1 MTSARRHPPCHTSG
15 VTTTPADR
23 YRSAARVLHDVAKP
37 MRVLSRLAWPADVRE
52 DFLASGG
59 NRLPAPGYDPYDAA
73 PVIDAVDGARRQLEP
88 GHVVDDWLL
97 RECEAIEATAR
108 MLASIGTA
116 SFHELSGALY
126 GTPTR
131 PLRYDPTTPLD
142 LARRIHVMI
151 EELDRAAL
159 LPARVRDRTAED
171 VAAELRPAVAAH
183 FGEAAPEVVIVDELS
198 ANAVATSRRIKL
210 RRDARFTARDARQL
224 LHHEAHIHVATS
236 LNGRAQ
242 TDLPILAVG
251 HPGTT
256 RTQEG
261 LAVYAEYLSGTL
273 ELDRLR
279 RLADRVVAVQMVAD
293 GADFVECYRWFLD
306 RTGDEEQSFEST
318 RRIFRGAPIDGG
330 APFTKDC
337 AYLSG
342 FLSVATFVRAAFVA
356 GRADTIGLLF
366 AGKLDL
372 FAVPALAEL
381 RAMGLCRPARYL
393 PPWVLDPGWVLSHL
407 TLTTFMQGIDL
418 EAVAGAVGD
427 LLAACPTVDVRFPSA
442 G

>member
-1 MTSARRHPPCHTSG
+1 
-15 VTTTPADR
+15 VTTNSADR

-37 MRVLSRLAWPADVRE
+37 MRVLSRLSWPGRIRE
-52 DFLASGG
+52 DFLAGG
-59 NRLPAPGYDPYDAA
+59 GTSLPDPEYAPFDEQPI
-73 PVIDAVDGARRQLEP
+73 IDAVDGARRVLEP
-88 GHVVDDWLL
+88 GSAVDDWLL
-97 RECEAIEATAR
+97 RECDAIETTAR
-108 MLASIGTA
+108 MLAAVGTPA
-116 SFHELSGALY
+116 FHELSGALY
-126 GTPTR
+126 GQPSR

-142 LARRIHVMI
+142 LANRIHSMI
-151 EELDRAAL
+151 HELH
-159 LPARVRDRTAED
+159 RVDLVRPTPRDRTSED
-171 VAAELRPAVAAH
+171 VAALLRPAVADH
-183 FGEAAPEVVIVDELS
+183 FGESAPEIRIVDELS
-198 ANAVATSRRIKL
+198 ANAVATTSRIKL
-210 RRDARFTARDARQL
+210 RRDARFTAKDARQL
-224 LHHEAHIHVATS
+224 LHHEAHIHVATG

-242 TDLPILAVG
+242 TDLPILAIG

-279 RLADRVVAVQMVAD
+279 RLADRVVAVQMVVD

-318 RRIFRGAPIDGG
+318 RRIFRGATITGG

-372 FAVPALAEL
+372 FAIPALAEL
-381 RAMGLCRPARYL
+381 RAMGLCRPARFV

-418 EAVAGAVGD
+418 DAVAVAVGD
-427 LLAACPTVDVRFPSA
+427 LLAASPQVEVRFPAAAA

>member
-1 MTSARRHPPCHTSG
+1 MTS
-15 VTTTPADR
+15 ADR

-37 MRVLSRLAWPADVRE
+37 MRVLSRLAWPARIRE
-52 DFLASGG
+52 EFIDGGASRMPRPEYGSF
-59 NRLPAPGYDPYDAA
+59 DAA
-73 PVIDAVDGARRQLEP
+73 PVVEALVPVRRLLEP
-88 GHVVDDWLL
+88 GPVVDDWLL
-97 RECEAIEATAR
+97 RECDAIESTAR
-108 MLASIGTA
+108 MLASIGTR
-116 SFHELSGALY
+116 SFHELSGELY
-126 GTPTR
+126 GLPSR

-142 LARRIHVMI
+142 LARRIHAMI
-151 EELDRAAL
+151 DELDRARIVRP
-159 LPARVRDRTAED
+159 LPRDRTSED
-171 VAAELRPAVAAH
+171 VAAVLRPAVVAH
-183 FGEAAPEVVIVDELS
+183 FGKDAPEIVIVDELS
-198 ANAVATSRRIKL
+198 ANAVATTSRIKL
-210 RRDARFTARDARQL
+210 RRDAHFTARDANQL
-224 LHHEAHIHVATS
+224 LHHEAHIHVGTG

-242 TDLPILAVG
+242 TDLPILAIG

-279 RLADRVVAVQMVAD
+279 RLADRVEAVHMVVE
-293 GADFVECYRWFLD
+293 GADFVECYRWFLE
-306 RTGDEEQSFEST
+306 RSGHPEQAFEST

-381 RAMGLCRPARYL
+381 RAMGLCRPARFV

-407 TLTTFMQGIDL
+407 TVTTFMQGIDL
-418 EAVAGAVGD
+418 DTVADAVGD
-427 LLAACPTVDVRFPSA
+427 LLSACPIVEIQYPDAAQPA
-442 G
+442 PH